1 MENHKESNKDS
12 NEVSNEELNYSILDN
27 KKVLS
32 HLIKFKD
39 KMNWFDKLIHTQGR
53 DYLLRY
59 KLNYK
64 KNNPRDMSIDEM
76 YEYVEKF
83 YRGGLFKKDNL
94 KNDLVVFKSYKD
106 ELEIELRRREFF
118 VSCLNGAITAFAL
131 LLSLLF
137 PFGFEEKKLTIKYF
151 GLIVLALV
159 YTFILNYM
167 LWSYPDSKPN
177 RIKTLADNINYL
189 TSMKEEVYNIDK
201 KPIKS
206 KENSERI
213 RELEKFETSKKTE

>member
-76 YEYVEKF
+76 YKYVEYF
-83 YRGGLFKKDNL
+83 YRGRLFKKDNL
-94 KNDLVVFKSYKD
+94 KSDLVVFKSYKD
-106 ELEIELRRREFF
+106 ELEIELRRNEFF
-118 VSCLNGAITAFAL
+118 VSCLNGAITAFAILFSL
-131 LLSLLF
+131 LAPNELEERNFYLSLIILVV
-137 PFGFEEKKLTIKYF
+137 FGFIYIFL
-151 GLIVLALV
+151 
-159 YTFILNYM
+159 LNYM
-167 LWSYPDSKPN
+167 FWSYPNSKPN

-189 TSMKEEVYNIDK
+189 NSMKEELYNLDK
-201 KPIKS
+201 KPTKN
-206 KENSERI
+206 KENSDRI
-213 RELEKFETSKKTE
+213 RDLEKFETRRLEK